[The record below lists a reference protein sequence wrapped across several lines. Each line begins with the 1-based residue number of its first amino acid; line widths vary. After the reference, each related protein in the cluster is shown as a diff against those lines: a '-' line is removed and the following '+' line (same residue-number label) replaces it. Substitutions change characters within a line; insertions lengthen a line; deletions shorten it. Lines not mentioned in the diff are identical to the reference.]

1 MGCDGSALV
10 VVVVLVGAR
19 TVLDADWD
27 LGWRLG
33 GFGNGLLRNCSDFN
47 GDLYSFGGGLVY

>member
-1 MGCDGSALV
+1 M

-33 GFGNGLLRNCSDFN
+33 GLGNGLLRNCSDFN